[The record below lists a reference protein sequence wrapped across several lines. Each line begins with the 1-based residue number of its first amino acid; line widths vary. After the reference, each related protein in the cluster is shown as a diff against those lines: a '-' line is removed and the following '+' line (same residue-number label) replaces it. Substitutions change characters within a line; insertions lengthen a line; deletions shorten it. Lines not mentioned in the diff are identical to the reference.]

1 MFLAIVM
8 ACSLTGEAECI
19 KFTDTRGPYLT
30 EESCRSRV
38 NEMITDLTRANEM
51 LQGQVALLP
60 EAPTKFL
67 FKCDN
72 EFGLVV

>member
-38 NEMITDLTRANEM
+38 NEMITDLTKANEM

-60 EAPTKFL
+60 EAPTNFL

-72 EFGLVV
+72 EFGLAV